1 MTELPNDIECLK
13 VLILQLSAQNE
24 QLLAEIDQLKAE
36 NAELRRRLGM
46 DSTNS
51 HQPPGSDGLKKKTTS
66 RAGRTPG

>member
-1 MTELPNDIECLK
+1 MTELPNDIESLK
-13 VLILQLSAQNE
+13 VLIR
-24 QLLAEIDQLKAE
+24 QLLEEIDQLKAE